1 MVPEEF
7 YIHKHLLTKTLVSS
21 LVAPL
26 IMGLCNL
33 LASNLQIWMNECRY
47 ATGVIFPY
55 SLLPA

>member
-7 YIHKHLLTKTLVSS
+7 YSHKHLLTKTLVSS

-33 LASNLQIWMNECRY
+33 LASNLADMDE
-47 ATGVIFPY
+47 
-55 SLLPA
+55 